1 MEPQTVAPACHGPE
15 LAALLHWAQV
25 DCARRQETDVEALMA
40 KLVAEEKA
48 RSADAAV
55 HRTALGKLEAQQDE
69 LRVPGFA
76 DKTISHC

>member
-1 MEPQTVAPACHGPE
+1 
-15 LAALLHWAQV
+15 
-25 DCARRQETDVEALMA
+25 MA

-69 LRVPGFA
+69 LRVQA
-76 DKTISHC
+76 LLTHQTTLQLS